1 VQKAPK
7 IVTKSIICEG
17 IRNGKKSA
25 LEIFTNGLL
34 PESIATGVER
44 PLNWFVLNRL
54 SNDSQAF

>member
-34 PESIATGVER
+34 PESIATGVGTAAE
-44 PLNWFVLNRL
+44 LVCTKSF
-54 SNDSQAF
+54 QQ